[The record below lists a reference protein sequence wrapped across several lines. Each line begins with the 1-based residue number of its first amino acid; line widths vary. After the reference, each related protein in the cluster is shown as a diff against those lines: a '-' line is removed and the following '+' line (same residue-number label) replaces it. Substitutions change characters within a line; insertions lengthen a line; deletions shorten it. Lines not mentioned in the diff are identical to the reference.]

1 MDCLGANACWNDIQ
15 HVYIIQS
22 ENNMTLYF
30 SSILSFFLVL
40 REKLTGIPTA
50 LIEKIWS
57 QIIST
62 VLLIFP

>member
-1 MDCLGANACWNDIQ
+1 MNCLRANACWNDIQ

-30 SSILSFFLVL
+30 SSILSFE
-40 REKLTGIPTA
+40 REIAGIPTA